1 MGMDRRFTPFVDGH
15 ITTRTVQ
22 YKHALPCLISG
33 QGSQRLILYT
43 YTYGNTAQ
51 VCDMLYW
58 SCCKIYIHVPPSA
71 SRVQCAYH
79 QAENRA

>member
-15 ITTRTVQ
+15 IIPQPVHQQARLALLDLWPGVPASNTV
-22 YKHALPCLISG
+22 HLHLLMVALHRCMF
-33 QGSQRLILYT
+33 
-43 YTYGNTAQ
+43 N
-51 VCDMLYW
+51 CE
-58 SCCKIYIHVPPSA
+58 IYIHVPPSA